1 MKEHRGKCPN
11 FPREKIHAG
20 AVVRTQQDQAFYSC
34 WFPPSPSPRKF
45 GASLILVNSFF
56 RPNFRGEGSEWGWE
70 LLAFSFFENLN

>member
-34 WFPPSPSPRKF
+34 WFPLTLSPSPQKF
-45 GASLILVNSFF
+45 GVSLILVSSFF
-56 RPNFRGEGSEWGWE
+56 SSEFSRRGERVADEGS
-70 LLAFSFFENLN
+70 LRFRF